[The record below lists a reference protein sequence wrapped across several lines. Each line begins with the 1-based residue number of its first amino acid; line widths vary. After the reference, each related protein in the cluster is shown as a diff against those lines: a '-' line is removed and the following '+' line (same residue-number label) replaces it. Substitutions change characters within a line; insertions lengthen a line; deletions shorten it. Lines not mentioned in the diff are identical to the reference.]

1 MKYSRS
7 DIAKAFVASVDKIGT
22 KKATKNLAALLLEQG
37 MHGQIDEIID
47 DIAAQYAKLH
57 GIMEANVK
65 TAYRLSAEVKK
76 DIKARVKKET
86 SAKKVIINESIDRS
100 LLGGVII
107 TAPDMELDLSLKTKL
122 AKLKV

>member
-1 MKYSRS
+1 VKYSRS
-7 DIAKAFVASVDKIGT
+7 DIAKAFVASADKIGT

-37 MHGQIDEIID
+37 MHSQIDEIID

-57 GIMEANVK
+57 GIMEANVR
-65 TAYRLSAEVKK
+65 TAYPLSAAVKK
-76 DIKARVKKET
+76 DIQDRVKIET
-86 SAKKVIINESIDRS
+86 SAKKVIINETIDRS

>member
-7 DIAKAFVASVDKIGT
+7 DIAKAFVASADKIGT

-37 MHGQIDEIID
+37 MHGRIDEIMD
-47 DIAAQYAKLH
+47 DIAAQFAKLH
-57 GIMEANVK
+57 GVMEANVK
-65 TAYRLSAEVKK
+65 TAYPLSAEVKK
-76 DIKARVKKET
+76 DIEARVKKET
-86 SAKKVIINESIDRS
+86 SAKKVIINETIDRS

-122 AKLKV
+122 AKLKA